1 MSTASSPP
9 PTRSGCTPEG
19 IPMVLV
25 QMPMCN
31 GTDTW
36 GSRQSLTVLCTDGS
50 AGASAAFA
58 VLVADMLGGCGC
70 GCEILG
76 GGVAAGALGF
86 LWRRAEENRA
96 LRAHA
101 NVAGD
106 GGCGP
111 DDDDDDGTEAFGRI
125 LATGNTTWPSS
136 SVCSWVAVE
145 GLRLPPRRLW
155 RRIPLTMTSA
165 AGGCGGGTWTQCL
178 WSTPTSRRS
187 CCS

>member
-1 MSTASSPP
+1 
-9 PTRSGCTPEG
+9 
-19 IPMVLV
+19 MVLV

-36 GSRQSLTVLCTDGS
+36 GSGRSLTVLCTDGS
-50 AGASAAFA
+50 ASASAAFV

-76 GGVAAGALGF
+76 EGVAAGALGF

-106 GGCGP
+106 N
-111 DDDDDDGTEAFGRI
+111 DDVRTIA
-125 LATGNTTWPSS
+125 
-136 SVCSWVAVE
+136 VVE
-145 GLRLPPRRLW
+145 GAVDGVQERCRERAAAGRLPGALGLANP
-155 RRIPLTMTSA
+155 
-165 AGGCGGGTWTQCL
+165 G
-178 WSTPTSRRS
+178 
-187 CCS
+187 